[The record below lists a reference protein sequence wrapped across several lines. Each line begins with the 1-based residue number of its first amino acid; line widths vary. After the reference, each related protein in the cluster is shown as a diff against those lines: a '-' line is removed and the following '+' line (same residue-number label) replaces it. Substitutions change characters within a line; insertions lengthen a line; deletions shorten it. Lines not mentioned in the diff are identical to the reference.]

1 MKLGQF
7 LAFGAAVAVT
17 TTGGMVM
24 FAAPASAE
32 QVVVHATEIPTKLVR
47 FADLDLANRDGQ
59 RTLKRRVSTA
69 VYAVCEGSESYATFQ
84 SDGFCRTAAWDKA
97 TPQIDA
103 AIQRAQFAALN
114 GVPDNSDKAIIITL

>member
-7 LAFGAAVAVT
+7 FAFGAAVAVT

-32 QVVVHATEIPTKLVR
+32 QVVVHATEIPTRLVR
-47 FADLDLANRDGQ
+47 YSDLDLADRSGQ
-59 RTLKRRVSTA
+59 KTLKRRVSTA

-84 SDGFCRTAAWDKA
+84 SDGFCRTAAWEKA

-103 AIQRAQFAALN
+103 AIQRAKLAALH
-114 GVPDNSDKAIIITL
+114 GVKDNSEKAIAITL

>member
-24 FAAPASAE
+24 FAVPASAE
-32 QVVVHATEIPTKLVR
+32 QVVIHATEIPTRFVR
-47 FADLDLANRDGQ
+47 YADLDLANRDGQ
-59 RTLKRRVSTA
+59 RALKRRVSTA

-84 SDGFCRTAAWDKA
+84 SDGFCRTAAWEKA

-103 AIQRAQFAALN
+103 AIQRSRLAALN
-114 GVPDNSDKAIIITL
+114 GVQDTSEKAIAITL

>member
-17 TTGGMVM
+17 TGGIVTL
-24 FAAPASAE
+24 AAPASAE
-32 QVVVHATEIPTKLVR
+32 QVVIHATEIPTKLVR
-47 FADLDLANRDGQ
+47 FADLDLADRAGQ
-59 RTLKRRVSTA
+59 RALKRRVSTA

-84 SDGFCRTAAWDKA
+84 SDGFCRTAAWEKA

-103 AIQRAQFAALN
+103 AIQRAQLAALQ
-114 GVPDNSDKAIIITL
+114 GLPDNSEKAIVITL